1 MKPIKISIAQF
12 GLNYTLSKNQGKTMK
27 TLYTTKKILL
37 SLATTFLLVGC
48 GDTPKETETN
58 TTSTPPTTVT
68 SPKSLVLS
76 LDVSTLNK
84 DANTSLAL
92 MATYQDNS
100 TKDLTTDIAWVMTPA
115 NAVNIHQHTLTAKK
129 DGNITLQAKVGNTL
143 SNVLKLNI
151 TWVVNGH
158 VLPPEPDP
166 AVNDSTLLGVDV
178 NDNGVR
184 DDVERIIYK
193 TYQNK
198 HPIHIDIGMQAA
210 RGYKLVLESPERAK
224 EIHDDVNRAG
234 DCEAYY
240 RLFAIF
246 YNEPILINE
255 RITGGYFKDKI
266 YFNSQVRKET
276 YNQYDT
282 ILSGNTYALPTDKER
297 KEACDFNASKY

>member
-1 MKPIKISIAQF
+1 
-12 GLNYTLSKNQGKTMK
+12 MK

-58 TTSTPPTTVT
+58 TTSTPPTTTVT

-100 TKDLTTDIAWVMTPA
+100 TKDLTTDIEWVMTPA

-129 DGNITLQAKVGNTL
+129 DGNVTLQAKVGNTL
-143 SNVLKLNI
+143 SNTLKLNI

-158 VLPPEPDP
+158 TLPPEPDKTL
-166 AVNDSTLLGVDV
+166 NDSTLLGIDT

-184 DDVERIIYK
+184 DDVERWIY
-193 TYQNK
+193 TNYEDK

-210 RGYKLVLESPERAK
+210 RGYKLVLETPEKARAIYHEVDK
-224 EIHDDVNRAG
+224 AAY
-234 DCEAYY
+234 CEVYY
-240 RLFAIF
+240 KIDAELVG
-246 YNEPILINE
+246 ESLLITE
-255 RITGGYFKDKI
+255 DIDSQYFRHQI
-266 YFNSQVRKET
+266 YFNTKERLDA
-276 YNQYDT
+276 YLQYDT
-282 ILSGNTYALPTDKER
+282 LLSGYTYSLPNIEDEKKACNFNTDKYE
-297 KEACDFNASKY
+297 N